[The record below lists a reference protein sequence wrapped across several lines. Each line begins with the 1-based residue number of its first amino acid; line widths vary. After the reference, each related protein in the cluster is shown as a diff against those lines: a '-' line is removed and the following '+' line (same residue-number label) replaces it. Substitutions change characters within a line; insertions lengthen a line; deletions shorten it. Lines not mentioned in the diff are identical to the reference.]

1 MDSAELI
8 TRLLPLRHKEIH
20 IGMQGDEELAL
31 VAGVHEYG
39 SAKMNI
45 PARSI
50 IGAGKKKA
58 QAAIGKLVRAGVTQ
72 IALGRKGAQSLQTE
86 IGELGLDRMLK
97 NFDRIKQPALSPIYA
112 RRKSGNKL
120 LIADEDLRN
129 ALTYTIVSKEGR

>member
-1 MDSAELI
+1 MDTADLI
-8 TRLLPLRHKEIH
+8 TRLVPLTRKEIH

-45 PARSI
+45 PARSF

-58 QAAIGKLVRAGVTQ
+58 QAAIGKLVRAGVTE
-72 IALGRKGAQSLQTE
+72 IALDRKNTQSLQTE
-86 IGELGLDRMLK
+86 IGELGLERMKK

-112 RRKSGNKL
+112 RRKASNKL
-120 LIADEDLRN
+120 LIADEDLRD
-129 ALTYTIVSKEGR
+129 ALTYTIVLKGGR